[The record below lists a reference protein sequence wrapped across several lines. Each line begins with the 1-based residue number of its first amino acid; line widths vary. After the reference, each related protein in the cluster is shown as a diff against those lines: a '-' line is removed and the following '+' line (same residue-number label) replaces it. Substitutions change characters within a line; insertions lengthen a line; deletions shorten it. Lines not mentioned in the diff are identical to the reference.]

1 MGNGR
6 GREEERIE
14 MDLERRVKVL
24 NLCDLLE
31 KYIYFFK
38 YLLIIFDFFHTVLD
52 EIFELSYI

>member
-38 YLLIIFDFFHTVLD
+38 YLLIIFDFF
-52 EIFELSYI
+52 SYRVR

>member
-6 GREEERIE
+6 GREEEQIE

-31 KYIYFFK
+31 KYIYFF
-38 YLLIIFDFFHTVLD
+38 
-52 EIFELSYI
+52 